1 MNICDSCNN
10 HFNIMYQKFY
20 ENHYDNLCNIFKD
33 TLINDHNI
41 LNEIFNFLT
50 YKNHIVT
57 HEKKK
62 RIIPTP
68 EQEEDSD
75 FEDEVYW
82 HEKKNICTFCFQTG
96 IIESLE
102 IQKRLPFLRSDIY
115 IFINENR
122 NIDDSL
128 KNFKDKYDDFYYNY
142 DLPKHYENTYYRQK
156 LPELINNRLIIK
168 NNN

>member
-10 HFNIMYQKFY
+10 NFNAQYDKFY
-20 ENHYDNLCNIFKD
+20 NHQYKNLCHIFKNSS
-33 TLINDHNI
+33 INNNDI
-41 LNEIFNFLT
+41 IYQVLSFLT

-57 HEKKK
+57 HQKKK

-75 FEDEVYW
+75 FDDEIYW

-102 IQKRLPFLRSDIY
+102 VQKRLPFLRSDIY
-115 IFINENR
+115 FFINENR
-122 NIDDSL
+122 NIEDSL
-128 KNFKDKYDDFYYNY
+128 KNYKNKYDNFYYNY
-142 DLPKHYENTYYRQK
+142 DLPKYYENTYYRQK
-156 LPELINNRLIIK
+156 QPELINNRFIIK
-168 NNN
+168 N